1 MDLLLFFV
9 GFIFLLA
16 GAHFLIEGSQSIGK
30 QLKIPGIVIGL
41 TIVSLGTS
49 LPELS
54 VSVLASIKGQS
65 ELAVSNILGSNTANI
80 LLVLGVGAIISPL
93 TFRRATINKEI
104 PFSLLA
110 VIVLGF
116 MAIQAFN
123 KHGNSEI
130 NRVEGI
136 ILLIFFIIFLIYSFI
151 LSKKQ
156 SEDHDTQD
164 NVRKVSISIAF
175 IILGIG
181 GLYIG
186 GKWIV
191 KGADLLAEMFG
202 LSTSTIGIK
211 IVAVA
216 TSLPEIVASSYA
228 AFKKHSDIAI
238 GNVIGS
244 NIFNI
249 FLVLGL
255 SATIYPIPGYDGMSV
270 DVCMVIF
277 ATLLLFVFI
286 FRGKGWQL
294 TLFEGVFFLITY
306 MLFVVFREK
315 ILFWL

>member
-30 QLKIPGIVIGL
+30 RLKIPGIVIGL

-54 VSVLASIKGQS
+54 VSVLASLKGQS
-65 ELAVSNILGSNTANI
+65 ELAMSNILGSNTANI

-93 TFRRATINKEI
+93 AFRKATITKEI

-116 MAIQAFN
+116 MAVLTFN
-123 KHGNSEI
+123 KNGNSEI
-130 NRVEGI
+130 NRNEGI
-136 ILLIFFIIFLIYSFI
+136 ILLLFFIAFLIYSFI

-156 SEDHDTQD
+156 PEDSDNQD
-164 NVRKVSISIAF
+164 SIRKVSVSIAF

-191 KGADLLAEMFG
+191 KGADLLAVMFG
-202 LSTSTIGIK
+202 LSTSTVGIK

-228 AFKKHSDIAI
+228 AFKKHSDIAV

-255 SATIYPIPGYDGMSV
+255 SATIHPIPGYEGMSI
-270 DVCMVIF
+270 DVGMVIF
-277 ATLLLFVFI
+277 ATLLLFIFI
-286 FRGKGWQL
+286 FRGKGRQL
-294 TLFEGVFFLITY
+294 TLFEGVFFLTTY

-315 ILFWL
+315 ILILL